1 MPTDCYLLAFFF
13 VLMKIL
19 QELESLIPPLSN
31 EEFKQLE
38 RNILEEGIRE
48 PLITWNGIL
57 IDGHNRYR
65 IAQEHDIN
73 YETLEKEFENLND
86 VKIWMVNNQL
96 GRRNLQDFV
105 KGELHDELDRLNK
118 IKGAEIYKEKS
129 VFKGNQYSA
138 PLSIIDNEPKH
149 NSRDIV
155 SEKLGWSTGKKAMF
169 DVLKKKAP
177 EEVKEKLRTG
187 EVSINQAYKEIK
199 KEENE
204 QLKTQKA
211 IEIIEKVYENNTN
224 IYNGNCIEYIKTIK
238 DKSIDCLI
246 TDPPYGVD
254 IQFGAY
260 DNQLSRKIENDGNI
274 EDALVLL
281 DEMLL
286 NVKSKLKDNAHI
298 YIFCNWKIY
307 PQFNQIIS
315 KHFQIKNL
323 IIWDKLFMGMGD
335 LKGNYSSSY
344 EMIVFAGGYREFLTR
359 PKNIIQCRFSDE
371 RFHNT
376 QKPVELIKQLIDNS
390 TNVNETIFDPF
401 LGSGSTVVAAKE
413 MKRNFIGCEI
423 DEQNYKITLKRLEDG
438 K

>member
-1 MPTDCYLLAFFF
+1 MQ
-13 VLMKIL
+13 IL

-65 IAQEHDIN
+65 IAQEHDMN
-73 YETLEKEFENLND
+73 YETLEKEFDNINR
-86 VKIWMVNNQL
+86 VKEWMVNNQL
-96 GRRNLQDFV
+96 GRRNLSNYQRSVLALQLEDVFQE
-105 KGELHDELDRLNK
+105 K
-118 IKGAEIYKEKS
+118 AKENQAIQ
-129 VFKGNQYSA
+129 FKGSSLIQIS
-138 PLSIIDNEPKH
+138 
-149 NSRDIV
+149 
-155 SEKLGWSTGKKAMF
+155 
-169 DVLKKKAP
+169 
-177 EEVKEKLRTG
+177 EEVKPI
-187 EVSINQAYKEIK
+187 VSIKEVAKIANVSHDTIAKVKKIEANATPEVKARLNTGTMSINEAYKEIK

-224 IYNGNCIEYIKTIK
+224 IYNGDCIEYIKTIK

-281 DEMLL
+281 DEMLI
-286 NVKSKLKDNAHI
+286 NVKSKLKEDAHI

-344 EMIVFAGGYREFLTR
+344 EMIVFAGGNREFLNR

>member
-1 MPTDCYLLAFFF
+1 MQ
-13 VLMKIL
+13 IL

-65 IAQEHDIN
+65 IAQEHDMN
-73 YETLEKEFENLND
+73 YETLEKEFENINR
-86 VKIWMVNNQL
+86 VKEWMINNQF
-96 GRRNLQDFV
+96 GRRNLSNYQRSILALHLDGVFKERAKEKMKLSEGKGIQKSEDLKEPEFIVMKEIGKVANVSHDTIAKV
-105 KGELHDELDRLNK
+105 KKIEANATPEVKARLN
-118 IKGAEIYKEKS
+118 
-129 VFKGNQYSA
+129 
-138 PLSIIDNEPKH
+138 
-149 NSRDIV
+149 
-155 SEKLGWSTGKKAMF
+155 TGTM
-169 DVLKKKAP
+169 
-177 EEVKEKLRTG
+177 
-187 EVSINQAYKEIK
+187 SINEAYKEIK

-211 IEIIEKVYENNTN
+211 IEIIEKIYENNTN
-224 IYNGNCIEYIKTIK
+224 IYNGDCIKYIKTIK

-274 EDALVLL
+274 EHALILL
-281 DEMLL
+281 DGMLL
-286 NVKSKLKDNAHI
+286 NVKSKLKDDAHI

-307 PQFNQIIS
+307 PQFNEIII

-344 EMIVFAGGYREFLTR
+344 EMIVFAGGNREFLTR
-359 PKNIIQCRFSDE
+359 PKNIVQCRFSDE

-376 QKPVELIKQLIDNS
+376 QKPVELIKQFIENS

-413 MKRNFIGCEI
+413 MKRNYIGCEI

>member
-1 MPTDCYLLAFFF
+1 MQ
-13 VLMKIL
+13 IL
-19 QELESLIPPLSN
+19 KELESLIPPLSN

-73 YETLEKEFENLND
+73 YETLEKEFDNINC
-86 VKIWMVNNQL
+86 VKEWMIHNQF
-96 GRRNLQDFV
+96 GRRNLIAYQRSILGIQLED
-105 KGELHDELDRLNK
+105 
-118 IKGAEIYKEKS
+118 IYKEIAKENQIRKS
-129 VFKGNQYSA
+129 DFVPQIVGEQNKKE
-138 PLSIIDNEPKH
+138 NETDYKIGKIA
-149 NSRDIV
+149 NV
-155 SEKLGWSTGKKAMF
+155 SHETIRKVKKIEAT
-169 DVLKKKAP
+169 ATP
-177 EEVKEKLRTG
+177 EVKEKLNTG
-187 EVSINQAYKEIK
+187 QMSINEAYKEIK

-224 IYNGNCIEYIKTIK
+224 IFNGNCIEYIKTIK

-260 DNQLSRKIENDGNI
+260 NNQLSRKIENDGNI
-274 EDALVLL
+274 KDALILL

-298 YIFCNWKIY
+298 YIFCNCKIY
-307 PQFNQIIS
+307 PQFSLIIT

-344 EMIVFAGGYREFLTR
+344 EMIVFAGGNREFLNR
-359 PKNIIQCRFSDE
+359 PKNIIQCRFNDE

-376 QKPVELIKQLIDNS
+376 QKPVDLIKQLIENS

-401 LGSGSTVVAAKE
+401 LGSGSTVIAAKE
-413 MKRNFIGCEI
+413 LKRNYIGCEI
-423 DEQNYKITLKRLEDG
+423 DEQNYKITLKRLNNG
-438 K
+438 KC

>member
-1 MPTDCYLLAFFF
+1 MQ
-13 VLMKIL
+13 IL

-38 RNILEEGIRE
+38 RNILEEGIRD
-48 PLITWNGIL
+48 PLVTWNGIL
-57 IDGHNRYR
+57 VDGHNRYR

-73 YETLEKEFENLND
+73 YETLEKEFADMNS
-86 VKIWMVNNQL
+86 VKVWMINNQF
-96 GRRNLQDFV
+96 GRRNLISYV
-105 KGELHDELDRLNK
+105 RTVLALRLK
-118 IKGAEIYKEKS
+118 EIYSDIAKENQ
-129 VFKGNQYSA
+129 KGGQGGILLPQTFGEANKKE
-138 PLSIIDNEPKH
+138 NETNYKIGKIA
-149 NSRDIV
+149 DV
-155 SEKLGWSTGKKAMF
+155 SSETIRKVEKIEATASPEIKAKANTGQI
-169 DVLKKKAP
+169 
-177 EEVKEKLRTG
+177 
-187 EVSINQAYKEIK
+187 SINEAYKEIK

-224 IYNGNCIEYIKTIK
+224 IYNGDCIEYIKTIK

-274 EDALVLL
+274 EGALVLL
-281 DEMLL
+281 DEMLI
-286 NVKSKLKDNAHI
+286 NVKSKLKEDAHI

-344 EMIVFAGGYREFLTR
+344 EMIVFAGGNREFLNR

-390 TNVNETIFDPF
+390 TNVNETVFDPF

-438 K
+438 KQLL

>member
-1 MPTDCYLLAFFF
+1 
-13 VLMKIL
+13 MKIL

-73 YETLEKEFENLND
+73 YVTVEKEFENINR
-86 VKIWMVNNQL
+86 VKEWMIHNQF
-96 GRRNLQDFV
+96 GRRNLSNYQRSVLALQLEDVFRE
-105 KGELHDELDRLNK
+105 K
-118 IKGAEIYKEKS
+118 AKENQAIQ
-129 VFKGNQYSA
+129 FKGISLKQISA
-138 PLSIIDNEPKH
+138 EVKPIETRQEIAKVAN
-149 NSRDIV
+149 V
-155 SEKLGWSTGKKAMF
+155 SHDTIAKVKKIQSNAT
-169 DVLKKKAP
+169 P
-177 EEVKEKLRTG
+177 EVKEKLNTG
-187 EVSINQAYKEIK
+187 TMSINEAYKEIK

-224 IYNGNCIEYIKTIK
+224 IYNGDCIEYIKTIK

-274 EDALVLL
+274 EDALILL
-281 DEMLL
+281 NEMLI
-286 NVKSKLKDNAHI
+286 NVKSKLKEDAHI

-344 EMIVFAGGYREFLTR
+344 EMIVFAGGNREFLTR

>member
-1 MPTDCYLLAFFF
+1 MQ
-13 VLMKIL
+13 IL

-31 EEFKQLE
+31 KEFKQLE

-65 IAQEHDIN
+65 IAQEHDMN

-96 GRRNLQDFV
+96 GRRNLSEFV
-105 KGELHDELDRLNK
+105 RGELVSYIRDILK
-118 IKGAEIYKEKS
+118 SIGKEKL
-129 VFKGNQYSA
+129 VEVGKKYGEGHKKEEG
-138 PLSIIDNEPKH
+138 LSIVDKGSH
-149 NSRDIV
+149 NTQKEIA
-155 SEKLGWSTGKKAMF
+155 EKLGWSTGKVAMF
-169 DVLKKKAP
+169 DIVKTKAP

-224 IYNGNCIEYIKTIK
+224 IYNGDCIEYIKTIK

-274 EDALVLL
+274 EHALILL

-286 NVKSKLKDNAHI
+286 NVKSKLKDDAHI

-307 PQFNQIIS
+307 PQFNEIIS

-344 EMIVFAGGYREFLTR
+344 EMIVFTGGNREFLTR

-376 QKPVELIKQLIDNS
+376 QKPVELIKQLIENS

-438 K
+438 KC

>member
-1 MPTDCYLLAFFF
+1 ME
-13 VLMKIL
+13 IL

-65 IAQEHDIN
+65 IAQEHDMN
-73 YETLEKEFENLND
+73 YETLEKEFENINR
-86 VKIWMVNNQL
+86 VKEWMIHNQF
-96 GRRNLQDFV
+96 GRRNLSNYQRSV
-105 KGELHDELDRLNK
+105 LALHLD
-118 IKGAEIYKEKS
+118 S
-129 VFKGNQYSA
+129 VFKERA
-138 PLSIIDNEPKH
+138 KEKMKLSEGKGIQKSEDLKEPEF
-149 NSRDIV
+149 IV
-155 SEKLGWSTGKKAMF
+155 MKEIGKVANVSHDTIAK
-169 DVLKKKAP
+169 VKKIEATATP
-177 EEVKEKLRTG
+177 EVKARLNTG
-187 EVSINQAYKEIK
+187 TMSINEAYKEIK

-224 IYNGNCIEYIKTIK
+224 IYNGDCIEYIKTIK

-260 DNQLSRKIENDGNI
+260 DNQLSRKIENDGKI

-281 DEMLL
+281 DEMLI
-286 NVKSKLKDNAHI
+286 NVKTKLKDDAHI

-307 PQFNQIIS
+307 PQFNEIIS

-344 EMIVFAGGYREFLTR
+344 EMIVFAGGNREFLTR

-376 QKPVELIKQLIDNS
+376 QKPVELIKQLIENS
-390 TNVNETIFDPF
+390 TNVNETVFDPF

>member
-1 MPTDCYLLAFFF
+1 MSTYWGIFFIS
-13 VLMKIL
+13 MQIL
-19 QELESLIPPLSN
+19 QELESLIPLLSN

-73 YETLEKEFENLND
+73 YETLEKEFDNIND

-105 KGELHDELDRLNK
+105 KGELHDELDKLNK
-118 IKGAEIYKEKS
+118 IKGVEIYKEKS

-149 NSRDIV
+149 NTQKIV
-155 SEKLGWSTGKKAMF
+155 AEKLGWSTGKKAMF
-169 DVLKKKAP
+169 DIVKTKAP
-177 EEVKEKLRTG
+177 DEVKEKLRTG
-187 EVSINQAYKEIK
+187 ELSINQAYKEIK
-199 KEENE
+199 KEEHE

-211 IEIIEKVYENNTN
+211 IEIIEKVYESNTN
-224 IYNGNCIEYIKTIK
+224 IFHGSCIDFIKTIE

-274 EDALVLL
+274 DDALILL
-281 DEMLL
+281 NEMLL
-286 NVKSKLKDNAHI
+286 KVKSKLKDNAHI

-307 PQFNQIIS
+307 PQFNEIIS

-344 EMIVFAGGYREFLTR
+344 EMIIFAGGNREFLTR
-359 PKNIIQCRFSDE
+359 PKNIIQCRFNDE

-376 QKPVELIKQLIDNS
+376 QKPIELIKQLIENS

>member
-1 MPTDCYLLAFFF
+1 MQ
-13 VLMKIL
+13 IL

-73 YETLEKEFENLND
+73 YETLEKEFDNIFL
-86 VKIWMVNNQL
+86 VKVWMIYNQF
-96 GRRNLQDFV
+96 GRRNLSNYWRSV
-105 KGELHDELDRLNK
+105 LALELED
-118 IKGAEIYKEKS
+118 
-129 VFKGNQYSA
+129 VFKVKAKEIKAEKISEFRKTGEISQISDKPDTKKDLAKIAN
-138 PLSIIDNEPKH
+138 
-149 NSRDIV
+149 V
-155 SEKLGWSTGKKAMF
+155 SHDTIAKVKKIQAN
-169 DVLKKKAP
+169 ATP
-177 EEVKEKLRTG
+177 EVKEKLNTG
-187 EVSINQAYKEIK
+187 TMSINEAYKEIK

-224 IYNGNCIEYIKTIK
+224 IYNGDCIEYIKTIK

-274 EDALVLL
+274 EDALLLL

-286 NVKSKLKDNAHI
+286 NVKSKLKDDAHI

-344 EMIVFAGGYREFLTR
+344 EMIVFAGGNREFLNR

-376 QKPVELIKQLIDNS
+376 QKPVELIKQLIENS